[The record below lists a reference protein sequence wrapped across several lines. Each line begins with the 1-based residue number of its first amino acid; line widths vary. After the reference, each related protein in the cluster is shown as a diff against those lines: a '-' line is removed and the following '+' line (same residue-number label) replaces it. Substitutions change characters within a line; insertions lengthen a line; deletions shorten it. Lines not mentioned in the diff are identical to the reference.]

1 MNFSFRK
8 FVLFIYDY
16 WFFTTLFIDR
26 IWKRSFNTMK
36 ISFDNWFLRSRTF
49 LRSKNTWIRCR
60 DFPNTF
66 RHSNVRENECRISK
80 LSISR
85 QHFICFIVF
94 WLRSKKTSRRHK
106 SKSQK
111 KKKNES
117 VNHSFPREIVN
128 FNATCSTFL
137 FFSGF
142 FFFLFFPLPRILKLK
157 INKLEKKTKE
167 RKLAVGKLC
176 VITLLRAIFFS
187 P

>member
-111 KKKNES
+111 KKKRERKSQFSPWNRKFQCDLF
-117 VNHSFPREIVN
+117 NFSF
-128 FNATCSTFL
+128 FL
-137 FFSGF
+137 RF
-142 FFFLFFPLPRILKLK
+142 FFFFIFPVAENFKIKNKQAGKKKLK
-157 INKLEKKTKE
+157 KE
-167 RKLAVGKLC
+167 N
-176 VITLLRAIFFS
+176 LLSENFA
-187 P
+187 